1 MDEKSLLQDLRD
13 GSRDAFEKLY
23 FNYAEQLMVKL
34 LLLVKSEDLAKDLL
48 QEVFMKIWQMREQID
63 PDRSFGALLYRM
75 STNLSYNSFR
85 STLRESNRRKAVY
98 SGEGYSH
105 IEEDVDYQETS
116 QLLEAALS
124 GLSNRQRKIYTL
136 QKLEGKSYKEISEL
150 LGISHS
156 AINQNLQVANKYI
169 RFFMKSRLPI
179 LLFLIS
185 SQIE

>member
-1 MDEKSLLQDLRD
+1 MLYCIVCLPIYLTIV
-13 GSRDAFEKLY
+13 FEVLY
-23 FNYAEQLMVKL
+23 
-34 LLLVKSEDLAKDLL
+34 AKAI
-48 QEVFMKIWQMREQID
+48 EE
-63 PDRSFGALLYRM
+63 
-75 STNLSYNSFR
+75 
-85 STLRESNRRKAVY
+85 KAVY